1 MISREAKKPNDSIGL
16 EGVKKLNDFKYLGEG
31 GWHP

>member
-1 MISREAKKPNDSIGL
+1 MISREAKKFNDFKGFR
-16 EGVKKLNDFKYLGEG
+16 GTKKLNDFKHLGEG